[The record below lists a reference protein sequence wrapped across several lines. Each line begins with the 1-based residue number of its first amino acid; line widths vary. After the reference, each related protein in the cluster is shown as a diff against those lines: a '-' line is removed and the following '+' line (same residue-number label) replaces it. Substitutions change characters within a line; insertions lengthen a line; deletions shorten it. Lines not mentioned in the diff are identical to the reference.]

1 MKSLFLCAACFIAGC
16 AMVLVADDPKP
27 EAKKPPPV
35 QVQEP
40 VEKRELTDEEK
51 VRLKR
56 LLAAKS
62 RLGSWG
68 FIDTGHVMWAYYDLE
83 LDVYLAIMHAPS
95 CPCLKK

>member
-1 MKSLFLCAACFIAGC
+1 MKLLISLSLLAALAIGC
-16 AMVLVADDPKP
+16 LAPVVAEP

-40 VEKRELTDEEK
+40 KRELTDEEK
-51 VRLKR
+51 VRVRKM
-56 LLAAKS
+56 LAAKG
-62 RLGSWG
+62 RLGSWA
-68 FIDTGHVMWAYYDLE
+68 FIDTGHIMWVYYDLE